1 MLRIFARHPIA
12 TFLVLVY
19 PLSWYSWL
27 LGIADRIG
35 STGLNPL
42 GPLAAAFIAAW
53 LSGGWPRF
61 KEWLAHFARFRGG
74 LWPYVAAIGIPAALC
89 AAAVATH
96 VALGGAAP
104 NAAQL
109 ATWPNMIE
117 QFVFIVLFI
126 GLGEETG
133 WRGFL
138 QPELQKRLH
147 PFAAAMVLSLIWAVW
162 HAPLFRAEI
171 GPALWG
177 PFVMSLLGA
186 VFVLGWLRNV
196 SGAVW
201 PPMICHATVN
211 TIGAGWAFQFY
222 QGEAAVR
229 LWWIYAAIW
238 LGAGLLLAAATGFR
252 LGADDP
258 ARRRRG
264 RPTPAFAGD
273 AAGGP

>member
-1 MLRIFARHPIA
+1 MPGIFARHPIA
-12 TFLVLVY
+12 TFVVLVF

-53 LSGGWPRF
+53 LAGGWRRF
-61 KEWLAHFARFRGG
+61 KQWAAQFASFRGG
-74 LWPYVAAIGIPAALC
+74 AWPYIAAFLLPSALC

-96 VALGGAAP
+96 VALGAAAP
-104 NAAQL
+104 TAAQL
-109 ATWPNMIE
+109 ATWPGMIE
-117 QFVFIVLFI
+117 QFVFILAFI

-138 QPELQKRLH
+138 QPELQRRFH
-147 PFAAAMVLSLIWAVW
+147 PFAAAMVLALVWAAW

-171 GPALWG
+171 GPAVWA

-186 VFVLGWLRNV
+186 VFVLAWLRNV
-196 SGAVW
+196 SGSVW
-201 PPMICHATVN
+201 PPMICHAMVN
-211 TIGAGWAFQFY
+211 TVGAGWAFQFY
-222 QGEAAVR
+222 GGESTAR

-238 LGAGLLLAAATGFR
+238 LAAGLAVAGATGFR
-252 LGADDP
+252 LGASEAP
-258 ARRRRG
+258 RRRG
-264 RPTPAFAGD
+264 RPTPAYEP
-273 AAGGP
+273 AARP